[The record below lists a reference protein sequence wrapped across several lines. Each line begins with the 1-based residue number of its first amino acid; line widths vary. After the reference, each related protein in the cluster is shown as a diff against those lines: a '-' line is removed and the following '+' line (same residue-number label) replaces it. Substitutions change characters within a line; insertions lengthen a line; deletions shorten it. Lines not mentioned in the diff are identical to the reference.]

1 MAMALMPS
9 TTYIPDPEEASL
21 AQASA
26 QVLASKLVGRP
37 ERVAIRFVEG
47 SREVIELPFTAVRLF
62 IDLLNEMAEGNAVSL
77 IPTHAELTTQQA
89 ADLINVSRSFLVKLL
104 DEQEIPHRKVGTHRR
119 VMFSDLQAYEERVR
133 RDRSK
138 ALDELVVESQA
149 LGLGYEQ
156 GI

>member
-138 ALDELVVESQA
+138 ALDELVAESQA

>member
-47 SREVIELPFTAVRLF
+47 SREVIELPFAAVRLF

-138 ALDELVVESQA
+138 VLDELVAESQA